1 MARYPVGTYE
11 NRPAIAPSEWSA
23 SLSSVTV
30 SVTAR
35 YAGLDDIEQIERM
48 YDALEAEMDALHVMW
63 KRADSLRLPVRD
75 SLAEAIEDNDSLVIV
90 GEIDAIPF
98 GFLIATVEPL
108 VDGSLI
114 GAIRFIFTLQ
124 AGREVGVAETM
135 RDLALKDLRSRGL
148 TRFDA
153 HVLPGH
159 RLVKNFFEAGG
170 FSARTIV
177 MHHDDDA

>member
-1 MARYPVGTYE
+1 M
-11 NRPAIAPSEWSA
+11 
-23 SLSSVTV
+23 TV

-35 YAGLDDIEQIERM
+35 NAELQDLPELVRM
-48 YDALEAEMDALHVMW
+48 YADLEAEMDALHVMW
-63 KRADSLRLPVRD
+63 KRADALPAPVAD
-75 SLAEAIEDNDSLVIV
+75 SFESAIESPDAFVIV
-90 GEIDAIPF
+90 GEIDGLPF
-98 GFLIATVEPL
+98 GFLVAYVEPL

-114 GAIRFIFTLQ
+114 GSIRFIFTEES
-124 AGREVGVAETM
+124 GREVGVGEAM
-135 RDLALKDLRSRGL
+135 RDLVLHALRDRGL

-177 MHHDDDA
+177 MHHADA

>member
-1 MARYPVGTYE
+1 MAGHQVGTGE
-11 NRPAIAPSEWSA
+11 GRWEIALSEWSA
-23 SLSSVTV
+23 SLSTVTV

-35 YAGLDDIEQIERM
+35 YAGFEDIEQIERM
-48 YDALEAEMDALHVMW
+48 YGDLEAEMDALHVMW
-63 KRADSLRLPVRD
+63 KRADALHLPVCD
-75 SLAEAIEDNDSLVIV
+75 ALAKLIADDDSLVIV

-114 GAIRFIFTLQ
+114 GAIRFIFTEP
-124 AGREVGVAETM
+124 AVREVGVAEAM